1 MVWRLDRLG
10 RSVRDLINTV
20 TDLNSAGIAFRSLA
34 EGIDTTTST
43 GRFMLTILAGLAEM
57 ERELVRERTIAGL
70 EAARAGGRHGG
81 RPRALTPV
89 AVKRARALRGKGL
102 SYREIGEVLGVHAT
116 TVHRYMNGGHQDADL
131 TSAQGED
138 A

>member
-1 MVWRLDRLG
+1 M
-10 RSVRDLINTV
+10 
-20 TDLNSAGIAFRSLA
+20 FRSLT

-89 AVKRARALRGKGL
+89 AAKRARALRVKGL

-116 TVHRYMNGGHQDADL
+116 TVHRYLNAGHQGLDQPSEPSSNA
-131 TSAQGED
+131 
-138 A
+138 